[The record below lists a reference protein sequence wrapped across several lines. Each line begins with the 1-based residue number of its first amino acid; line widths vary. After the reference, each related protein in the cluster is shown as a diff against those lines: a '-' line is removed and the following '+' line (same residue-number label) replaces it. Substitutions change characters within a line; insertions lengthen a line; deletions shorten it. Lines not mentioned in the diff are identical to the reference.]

1 MLTIPHLSCMVGLL
15 SDSTTV
21 ILILILLFFFVCLVQ
36 EVAEKEVKRVCFF
49 LGPLDGQCKD
59 MIDTYFPQMWKLLQE
74 ELVSQSA

>member
-1 MLTIPHLSCMVGLL
+1 MVGFL

-21 ILILILLFFFVCLVQ
+21 VVLILVPYFFCLIQ
-36 EVAEKEVKRVCFF
+36 ELAEKEVKRVCFF

-74 ELVSQSA
+74 ELVSQAA